1 MVRLAA
7 ILILFVLACLVS
19 AAHPVFAQDPP
30 EQGSGGV
37 SFPLKN
43 DSNISQ
49 LLLDSI
55 GDRGGAAIRSGAATK
70 DTVTVD
76 PDKDGSSVADGAGPG
91 ESGEV
96 EAPQTVGDPVR
107 FDSSGNV
114 EVYIHLASTDEAS
127 LSRSG
132 MPWKRS
138 RLKVLSTASSRLG

>member
-1 MVRLAA
+1 M
-7 ILILFVLACLVS
+7 
-19 AAHPVFAQDPP
+19 
-30 EQGSGGV
+30 
-37 SFPLKN
+37 
-43 DSNISQ
+43 
-49 LLLDSI
+49 LLDSI

-127 LSRSG
+127 LQQVRDAVEKVEIEGPEYGLVQAWVNPDELETVASLDAV
-132 MPWKRS
+132 KRITPPDYGYTKCWLQS
-138 RLKVLSTASSRLG
+138 YRR